1 MKIPALMTMAISLVL
16 GLSAASADVIGER
29 KANFRKN
36 VVSLKAINKAIP
48 EGDYAAIAAAAS
60 VVANWSR
67 DMTAFFPEGSDEGDT
82 KARPEIWTEWEKFV
96 SLAKNAED
104 SAQALADLA
113 KAGNTDALPGALST
127 LGASCK
133 SCHNSFKY

>member
-1 MKIPALMTMAISLVL
+1 MKFPALITLTFSLVL
-16 GLSAASADVIGER
+16 GLSTASADVIGER

-36 VVSLKAINKAIP
+36 VDALKAINTAIP
-48 EGDYAAIAAAAS
+48 EGDHAAVAAAAS

-67 DMTAFFPEGSDEGDT
+67 DMTAFFPKGSDEGDT
-82 KARPEIWTEWEKFV
+82 KARPEIWMEWEKFV

-104 SAQALADLA
+104 SALALAQLA
-113 KAGNTDALPGALST
+113 KAGNAEALPGALNT

-133 SCHNSFKY
+133 ACHNSFKY